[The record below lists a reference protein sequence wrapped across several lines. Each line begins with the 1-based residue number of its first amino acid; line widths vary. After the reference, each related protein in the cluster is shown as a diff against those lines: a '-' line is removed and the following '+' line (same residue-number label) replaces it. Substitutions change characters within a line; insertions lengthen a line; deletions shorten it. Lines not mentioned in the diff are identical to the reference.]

1 MSAKI
6 KVGIVQFPGTN
17 CEYDTQHAFDALGCE
32 TVILWHKEESIPDG
46 TDLVVVAGGF
56 SYGDYL
62 RSGAIAKMSPIMKA
76 LKQYANEGGK
86 VLGICNGFQVLTE
99 TGLLPGALKRNEGLH
114 FISRHHHLKV
124 ISNDNT
130 FLRHCEA
137 NEVVNIPIA
146 HHDGNYYIDAQG
158 LKELYTNHQVLLQYT
173 DEKGNIDN
181 PNGSIDSIAGIC
193 NVAKNVFGLMP
204 HPERAMESLL
214 GSHDGR
220 RMLEGFLSA

>member
-1 MSAKI
+1 M

-17 CEYDTQHAFDALGCE
+17 CEYDTQHAFAALGCE
-32 TVILWHKEESIPDG
+32 TQILWHKEETIPAG

-76 LKQYANEGGK
+76 LKVYAENGGK

-124 ISNDNT
+124 VSNTND
-130 FLRHCEA
+130 FLRRC
-137 NEVVNIPIA
+137 NVNDVVNIPIA
-146 HHDGNYYIDAQG
+146 HHDGNFYIDAEG
-158 LKELYTNHQVLLQYT
+158 LKELYANEQVLLKYT
-173 DEKGNIDN
+173 DAKGNIDN
-181 PNGSIDSIAGIC
+181 PNGSVDSIAGIC
-193 NVAKNVFGLMP
+193 NKNKNVFGLMP
-204 HPERAMESLL
+204 HPERAMEALL
-214 GSHDGR
+214 GSDDGR
-220 RMLEGFLSA
+220 AMLEGFIHA